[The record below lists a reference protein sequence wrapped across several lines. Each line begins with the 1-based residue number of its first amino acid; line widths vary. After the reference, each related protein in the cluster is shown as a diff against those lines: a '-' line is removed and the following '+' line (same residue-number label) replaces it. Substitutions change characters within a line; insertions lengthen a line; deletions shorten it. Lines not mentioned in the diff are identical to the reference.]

1 MKKLTLLKKTF
12 IVLAL
17 LATFA
22 ILVVF
27 GFLRSSLPPV
37 DGKLNLKNLSQSV
50 RIVRDDHG
58 IPHIYAANRLDS
70 FRALGF
76 VMASER
82 LFQMELSRRMTQ
94 GQLSEIFGEAALS
107 SDKLYRSLALRRASE
122 RMIAFEKQN
131 SLFDQA
137 LWQELEAFCD
147 GINQYIQSRPLPYEF
162 TLLRFKPRPF
172 EPLDA
177 YILTGHMAYSF
188 GIALKA
194 DPLMTELAKTLP
206 GNLFQELRNDRL
218 TQPLKIAGGTFVD
231 LSPLQLLA
239 EGAFY
244 PFFEG
249 SNAWLVAPHR
259 SESGK
264 SLFANDPHIGY
275 SSPSVWF
282 EAHIKS
288 PEFELYGHHLSLIP
302 YGILG
307 HSRHHAWGFTMSM
320 GDDMDLYRETL
331 DRGKKTVLFRNKWQ
345 PYQEWQEVIKVKG
358 HADVVLTLIETPH
371 GPLMD
376 EVLSEKGLAL
386 KWAYHRSE
394 NNPMK
399 SLRGMGAATD
409 IKSFEEALKF
419 ATAPGLNVM
428 YADADN
434 IAWWMVGDLAIKANP
449 HSDLILDGA
458 SGKDEYQG
466 VVPWSEKP
474 HAVNPKSGII
484 VTANSRPVGLTP
496 TMRGDW
502 QSQDRYQTI
511 SHKLSKK
518 DKWSAEE
525 MKALQVENSNSK
537 TSVLLDKLLRSLK
550 LSVKEQN
557 QFSYALEVLKSWDH
571 HSEIDSQ
578 AAAIYHTWNQQNIR
592 IILEDLPPEAR
603 EAYLRTHYSWDFYER
618 VLLNDRSSW
627 WGNRDLAD
635 VISEGFRKA
644 LASLGSPLPSW
655 GEIHTIEF
663 THPLGR
669 AKPLNRIFNL
679 GPYPMPGALHE
690 INNNKG
696 RYFGGDFKV
705 VAGPSTRRVI
715 DFSDPETSWGINP
728 IGISGH
734 LLSRFHHD
742 QVQLFIRGIHRKQWM
757 KDQDIERVKTHEL
770 TLEP

>member
-1 MKKLTLLKKTF
+1 MKKLTLLKKT
-12 IVLAL
+12 ILILAL
-17 LATFA
+17 ILTSTVLGVFA
-22 ILVVF
+22 
-27 GFLRSSLPPV
+27 FLRSSLAPL
-37 DGKLNLKNLSQSV
+37 DGTLKLQNLQQKV
-50 RIVRDDHG
+50 RVVRDDFG
-58 IPHIYAANRLDS
+58 IPHIYAETKLDS

-94 GQLSEIFGEAALS
+94 GQLSEVFGEAALP

-122 RMIAFEKQN
+122 RMIALEKQRG
-131 SLFDQA
+131 LFDKS

-147 GINQYIQSRPLPYEF
+147 GINQFIRTRPLPFEF
-162 TLLRFKPRPF
+162 TLLRFKPRTF

-177 YILTGHMAYSF
+177 YVLTGHMAYSF

-194 DPLMTELAKTLP
+194 DPLMTELAKTLR
-206 GNLFQELRNDRL
+206 NDLFQELRNDRL
-218 TQPLKIAGGTFVD
+218 TQPLKIAKNFFED
-231 LSPLQLLA
+231 LSPLHILA
-239 EGAFY
+239 EGTYFPY
-244 PFFEG
+244 FEG

-264 SLFANDPHIGY
+264 SIFANDPHIGY

-282 EAHIKS
+282 EAHIKT

-307 HSRHHAWGFTMSM
+307 HSPHHAWGFTMSM

-331 DRGKKTVLFRNKWQ
+331 NRESKMVLYKNKWQ
-345 PYQEWQEVIKVKG
+345 PYQERREVIKVKN
-358 HADVVLTLIETPH
+358 ASDVVLSLIETPH

-376 EVLSEKGLAL
+376 EVLTQKGLAL
-386 KWAYHRSE
+386 KWAYHRPE

-399 SLRGMGAATD
+399 SLRGMGAATNM
-409 IKSFEEALKF
+409 KSFEEALKF

-434 IAWWMVGDLAIKANP
+434 IAWWMVGDLAIKSNP

-458 SGKDEYQG
+458 TGKDEYKG
-466 VVPWSEKP
+466 VMPWDDKP
-474 HAVNPKSGII
+474 HLVNPRSGII
-484 VTANSRPVGLTP
+484 VTANSRPKGLTN

-502 QSQDRYQTI
+502 QSEDRNQTI
-511 SHKLSKK
+511 TRLLSTK

-525 MKALQVENSNSK
+525 MKALQVKNFNAK
-537 TSVLLDKLLRSLK
+537 TSEILEKLLSSLQ
-550 LSVKEQN
+550 LSEKEKG
-557 QFSYALEVLKSWDH
+557 QFSFHLDLLKSWDH
-571 HSEIDSQ
+571 QSEIDSQ
-578 AAAIYHTWNQQNIR
+578 AAALYHTWNQQNIR
-592 IILEDLPPEAR
+592 IILEGLPPDTR

-618 VLLNDRSSW
+618 VLLNNLSEWWKERS
-627 WGNRDLAD
+627 LPD
-635 VISEGFRKA
+635 VVTAGFRNA
-644 LASLGSPLPSW
+644 LDHLGSPLPSW

-669 AKPLNRIFNL
+669 AKPLDKIFNL
-679 GPYPMPGALHE
+679 GPFPMPGALHE

-715 DFSDPETSWGINP
+715 DFANAKTSWGINP

-742 QVQLFIRGIHRKQWM
+742 QIQLFIKGLHRNQWM
-757 KDQDIERVKTHEL
+757 KDEDIERVKTHEL

>member
-1 MKKLTLLKKTF
+1 MKKLTLLKKTLF
-12 IVLAL
+12 VFAL
-17 LATFA
+17 LSAFSLLG
-22 ILVVF
+22 IFV
-27 GFLRSSLPPV
+27 FLRSSLAPL
-37 DGKLNLKNLSQSV
+37 DGKLKLQNLTQPV
-50 RIVRDDHG
+50 RVVRDDFG

-94 GQLSEIFGEAALS
+94 GQLSEIFGEVALP

-122 RMIAFEKQN
+122 RMIAYEKQQG
-131 SLFDQA
+131 LFDQD

-147 GINQYIQSRPLPYEF
+147 GINQYVQTQSLPYEF
-162 TLLRFKPRPF
+162 TLLRFQPRPF

-206 GNLFQELRNDRL
+206 RNLFQELRNDRL
-218 TQPLKIAGGTFVD
+218 TAPLKISQNVFIN
-231 LSPLQLLA
+231 LSPLQMLA
-239 EGAFY
+239 DGSFY

-259 SESGK
+259 SSSGK
-264 SLFANDPHIGY
+264 SIFANDPHIGY

-282 EAHIKS
+282 EAHLKT

-302 YGILG
+302 YGVLG
-307 HSRHHAWGFTMSM
+307 HSPRHAWGFTMSM

-331 DRGKKTVLFRNKWQ
+331 NRENKTVLYKNKWQ
-345 PYQEWQEVIKVKG
+345 PYQEWQEVIQVKN
-358 HADVVLTLIETPH
+358 APDVVLNLIETPH

-376 EVLSEKGLAL
+376 EVLSQKDLAL
-386 KWAYHRSE
+386 KWAYHRPE

-399 SLRGMGAATD
+399 SLRGMGAATNK
-409 IKSFEEALKF
+409 KSFEDALKF

-434 IAWWMVGDLAIKANP
+434 IAWWMVGDLAVKANP
-449 HSDLILDGA
+449 HSDMILDGA
-458 SGKDEYQG
+458 SGKDEYLG
-466 VVPWSEKP
+466 ILSWEDKP
-474 HAVNPKSGII
+474 HIVNPPSGII
-484 VTANSRPVGLTP
+484 VTANSRPKGLTDK
-496 TMRGDW
+496 MRGDW
-502 QSQDRYQTI
+502 QSEDRFQTI
-511 SHKLSKK
+511 SQKLATKSS
-518 DKWSAEE
+518 WSAEE
-525 MKALQVENSNSK
+525 MKALQVENFNAK
-537 TSVLLDKLLRSLK
+537 TSELLQKLLAHLQ
-550 LSVKEQN
+550 LSEKETK
-557 QFSYALEVLKSWDH
+557 QFSFHLELLKSWDQR
-571 HSEIDSQ
+571 SEITSQ
-578 AAAIYHTWNQQNIR
+578 AAALYHTWNQQNIR
-592 IILEDLPPEAR
+592 LILEALPTETR

-618 VLLNDRSSW
+618 VLLNDHSDW
-627 WGNRDLAD
+627 WKDRKVSDILTA
-635 VISEGFRKA
+635 GFRNA
-644 LASLGSPLPSW
+644 AASLGSPLPSW

-669 AKPLNRIFNL
+669 KKPLDKIFNL

-696 RYFGGDFKV
+696 RYFGGDFQV

-715 DFSDPETSWGINP
+715 DFSDPLTSWGINP

-734 LLSRFHHD
+734 MLSRFHHD
-742 QVQLFIRGIHRKQWM
+742 QVQLFIRGVHRNQWM
-757 KDQDIERVKTHEL
+757 KDEDIERLKTHEL
-770 TLEP
+770 LLEP